1 MSTRRRLPPI
11 QGMIGFVIDFS
22 FRHSVV
28 LLWGALGA
36 QLIESPTTGAFDG
49 QLDVHT
55 LGQFAAA
62 VAAANFLH

>member
-1 MSTRRRLPPI
+1 M
-11 QGMIGFVIDFS
+11 
-22 FRHSVV
+22 V

>member
-1 MSTRRRLPPI
+1 M
-11 QGMIGFVIDFS
+11 DFS

-36 QLIESPTTGAFDG
+36 QLIECPTPGAFDG

-55 LGQFAAA
+55 LGQFAATVTA
-62 VAAANFLH
+62 SDFLH